1 MYKIKIWVAQRL
13 SRTAPCRVLYS
24 STCIDCWP
32 LLTQGVYSHLT
43 IRGSYSPRPNPLSGF
58 PVGHRSVDI
67 YRISSFFRWVWSS
80 WSFSTPTVASILW
93 LRIKTPP
100 RPFWGKHG
108 RLVTA
113 LEWLWQSLVWFLLPA
128 YLLRWGYRFPLSI
141 RFGETLEPVSDENLA
156 RGVHNSASFIVDTLY
171 FLEQEKGNKRERRE
185 SNLQLKIF
193 GKADQIC
200 GIPERF

>member
-1 MYKIKIWVAQRL
+1 MYEICFYSCLL
-13 SRTAPCRVLYS
+13 SYYMLINVDYTITYFLPIPSTVPRTRARSELLNVSLVPPPCRVLYS

-67 YRISSFFRWVWSS
+67 YRISSFFRWMWSVRP
-80 WSFSTPTVASILW
+80 FSTPTVASILW

-113 LEWLWQSLVWFLLPA
+113 LE
-128 YLLRWGYRFPLSI
+128 
-141 RFGETLEPVSDENLA
+141 
-156 RGVHNSASFIVDTLY
+156 
-171 FLEQEKGNKRERRE
+171 
-185 SNLQLKIF
+185 
-193 GKADQIC
+193 
-200 GIPERF
+200 

>member
-1 MYKIKIWVAQRL
+1 MLINVDYTITYFLPISPAPCLVLERDLVAQRL

-32 LLTQGVYSHLT
+32 LLTQENSLSPILT

-67 YRISSFFRWVWSS
+67 YRVSSFFRWVWSVRP
-80 WSFSTPTVASILW
+80 FSTPTVASILW

-108 RLVTA
+108 RLVIA
-113 LEWLWQSLVWFLLPA
+113 LGWLWQSLVWFLLPA
-128 YLLRWGYRFPLSI
+128 YLLRWGYRFPLEVS
-141 RFGETLEPVSDENLA
+141 RLSAETLEPVSDLKKLGTWRA
-156 RGVHNSASFIVDTLY
+156 QLSQLY
-171 FLEQEKGNKRERRE
+171 CRHV
-185 SNLQLKIF
+185 IF
-193 GKADQIC
+193 PGTRDGK
-200 GIPERF
+200 